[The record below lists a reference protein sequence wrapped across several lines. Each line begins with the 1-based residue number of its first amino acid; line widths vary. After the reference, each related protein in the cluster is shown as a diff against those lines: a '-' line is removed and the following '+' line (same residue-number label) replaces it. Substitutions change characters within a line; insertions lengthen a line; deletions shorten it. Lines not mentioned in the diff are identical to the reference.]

1 MFKNYIT
8 VAFRNFGKNKTY
20 SLINFMGLAIGFAAF
35 IFILL
40 WVNDELSYGRFH
52 QKSDRIFRVT
62 QKFITRGQVLHQTQ
76 TPAILAPTIMET
88 SPEVEIAA
96 RLRGFTKPTVVKI
109 GDKTFNE
116 SKHGMADENFFKL
129 FSFKLLKGNSETALA
144 GPNTAVVSESAAL
157 KYFGNEDPIGKI
169 FTIYEDEYIV
179 TGLYKDM
186 PPNSHFHFDVLL
198 SVASVPQYSEVHWG
212 SNPLKT
218 YVLLKEGVS
227 PAYLHDKINDIIR
240 TRMYGSEESYYK
252 RQEAGYHTEMPIQK
266 LTDIHLNSHLLWE
279 FEANGNAIY
288 VQFLTFVALFIII
301 IAIVNYVNL
310 STARSA
316 GRAKE
321 IGIRKSIGSTRS
333 ALIRQFIAE
342 SILTSFISLAFAVG
356 LIYLFIPVF
365 REIVGKHWLEFNLFD
380 NPLIVILL
388 IVFSVVIGIFA
399 GLYPSFVLSSFKP
412 VSVLRWHHSSTF
424 KNAGLR
430 NGLVVFQFVISIMLL
445 VGTLIVNE
453 QMNYIQSK
461 NLGFNREQVLVINTF
476 GEAGKKMDVLKE
488 ELKQNPAVID
498 VAASTSVPGTSF
510 NNIGTRLE
518 GTDRGIPTNIYG
530 VDNDYLN
537 VFKMQMAQGRFFSK
551 DIPID
556 AQAVVINET
565 MAAELDITE
574 IGSNRLFIWAG
585 NDKGTLP
592 FRLIGII
599 KDFHYESFHEKIK
612 PMEFIMIPGAADWN
626 EYYLSIRL
634 NTADIRESVDAIA
647 DTWEELLPGI
657 PFEYTFMDNIYDDLY
672 KNEKRT
678 GDVFGLFT
686 FFALFVS
693 CLGLI
698 GLTSFVIEMRTK
710 EIGIRKVLGAS
721 VNGLVVKL
729 SSEFTKW
736 VVAANLIAW
745 PLAYYM
751 MNQWLDN
758 FAHRIEIKLWMFLVA
773 GLLAFLISVITVSV
787 QSLKA
792 AVRNPLD
799 TLKYE

>member
-1 MFKNYIT
+1 
-8 VAFRNFGKNKTY
+8 
-20 SLINFMGLAIGFAAF
+20 
-35 IFILL
+35 
-40 WVNDELSYGRFH
+40 
-52 QKSDRIFRVT
+52 
-62 QKFITRGQVLHQTQ
+62 
-76 TPAILAPTIMET
+76 
-88 SPEVEIAA
+88 
-96 RLRGFTKPTVVKI
+96 
-109 GDKTFNE
+109 
-116 SKHGMADENFFKL
+116 
-129 FSFKLLKGNSETALA
+129 
-144 GPNTAVVSESAAL
+144 VVSESAAL